1 MSFSDRIGKT
11 KPKTLL
17 QVDAMD
23 DDLRNGLW
31 EACIEHYLRHSRVQY
46 ELDAPF
52 QDLIRGLYVNFF
64 KRPTDTIPDGSYRN
78 IGAIRDWFF
87 KANWFDVYNFIEYLL
102 QKDAGNFS
110 KRISFFLERE
120 KSAYRV
126 INRQLVPITEP
137 IEIAA
142 VSAATLVPER
152 FAGARVLMQTAIQ
165 LYSQK
170 PEPDYR
176 NAVKEALARL
186 KRWQK

>member
-1 MSFSDRIGKT
+1 MPFSKFETHYEYIGKT

-31 EACIEHYLRHSRVQY
+31 EACIQY

-126 INRQLVPITEP
+126 INRQLVPIP
-137 IEIAA
+137 
-142 VSAATLVPER
+142 
-152 FAGARVLMQTAIQ
+152 
-165 LYSQK
+165 SQSK
-170 PEPDYR
+170 
-176 NAVKEALARL
+176 
-186 KRWQK
+186 

>member
-31 EACIEHYLRHSRVQY
+31 EACIQY

-64 KRPTDTIPDGSYRN
+64 KRPTDTIPDGYYRN